1 MKDHS
6 SCCVGRL
13 VSEVGKA
20 GGGNTRQESHLKVEI
35 MVGFS
40 VVKGREVKVEDM
52 KKWNWVILT
61 LYEDKWKKKKKKKAW
76 ELPNF
81 YRIKVYRRK
90 QKFLYLT
97 VKHLFGEFRKQD
109 EIEMLDKNIENAI
122 EEHWT

>member
-13 VSEVGKA
+13 VSEMGKA

-52 KKWNWVILT
+52 KK
-61 LYEDKWKKKKKKKAW
+61 
-76 ELPNF
+76 
-81 YRIKVYRRK
+81 
-90 QKFLYLT
+90 
-97 VKHLFGEFRKQD
+97 
-109 EIEMLDKNIENAI
+109 
-122 EEHWT
+122 